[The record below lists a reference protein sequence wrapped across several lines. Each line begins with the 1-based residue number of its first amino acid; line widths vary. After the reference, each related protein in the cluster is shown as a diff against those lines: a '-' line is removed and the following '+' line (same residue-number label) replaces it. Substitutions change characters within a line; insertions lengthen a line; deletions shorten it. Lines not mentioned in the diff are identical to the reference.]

1 MIWAVSTVSG
11 RYKLKPDPHSSH
23 SIVLE
28 WLGEGNGRRLLDV
41 GAADGLLSRH
51 FTEQGWYVTAIEREP
66 AVASVGAAY
75 CERMLMTDLDGEL
88 PEIDGLFDVIV
99 YADVLEHLVDPLRV
113 MTALNRMLARGGLV
127 VISIPNIAHLWIR
140 LSLLMGRFEYTDR
153 GLLDRTHLRFFT
165 YRSLR
170 SLITDAGLCIVRETA
185 TPVPIY
191 QVMPA
196 WCHGRWLAAF
206 HGLSSMAARL
216 LPRLLGYQF
225 VVLARREQDES

>member
-1 MIWAVSTVSG
+1 M
-11 RYKLKPDPHSSH
+11 
-23 SIVLE
+23 
-28 WLGEGNGRRLLDV
+28 
-41 GAADGLLSRH
+41 
-51 FTEQGWYVTAIEREP
+51 
-66 AVASVGAAY
+66 
-75 CERMLMTDLDGEL
+75 
-88 PEIDGLFDVIV
+88 